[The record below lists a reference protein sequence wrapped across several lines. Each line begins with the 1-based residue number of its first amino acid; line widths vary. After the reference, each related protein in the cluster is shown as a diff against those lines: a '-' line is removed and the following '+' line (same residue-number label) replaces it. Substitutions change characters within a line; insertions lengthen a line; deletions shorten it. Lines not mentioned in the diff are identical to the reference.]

1 MADLAE
7 SGSSLRPNSE
17 VDEPAE
23 SEDSVSLLFWLQL
36 LKEEAFRFT
45 E

>member
-1 MADLAE
+1 
-7 SGSSLRPNSE
+7 

-36 LKEEAFRFT
+36 LGEEVCRFT